1 MKQSN
6 FNAPFGQAAEKIV
19 NHYGNVTRYQKMS
32 EPELR
37 VEREALLRERRA
49 VFREFI
55 LHPTVWWF
63 GGSMGALL
71 TFLVATWGAPPSP
84 TTGIVLAICL
94 VAVSGTVVWMTR
106 RRRAMLDALQMV
118 KADIHHVEALIV
130 RRGAAEATRH
140 PKPAERKE

>member
-32 EPELR
+32 GPELH

-49 VFREFI
+49 VFREFM

-71 TFLVATWGAPPSP
+71 ASLVATWGAPPTP
-84 TTGIVLAICL
+84 ATGIVLAICL

-130 RRGAAEATRH
+130 RRDAAEAVRR
-140 PKPAERKE
+140 PGGAARRK